1 MSRCG
6 SAAFLWPWLQI
17 FLCLTEVDGTLPLW
31 TVVLMA
37 LGPVV
42 ADSICK
48 ESACVVEV
56 TRGHRLG
63 DWLGCLQDRWMAN
76 TSYIMFD
83 MYKASIEQCYEL
95 LFSSVLSGP
104 SFTNHSH
111 ICNQGS
117 YTHTLIGSDYNDQPS
132 AWYERP
138 CPRSC
143 TCHLLPL

>member
-1 MSRCG
+1 MG

-17 FLCLTEVDGTLPLW
+17 FLCLTEVDGTLSLR

-42 ADSICK
+42 ADSVRK

-56 TRGHRLG
+56 TCRHRLG
-63 DWLGCLQDRWMAN
+63 DWLGRLQNRWTDRMCHVIHTFEKYNSVMSSHLLQSCLR
-76 TSYIMFD
+76 
-83 MYKASIEQCYEL
+83 L
-95 LFSSVLSGP
+95 

-117 YTHTLIGSDYNDQPS
+117 YTRALTGSRLQ
-132 AWYERP
+132 
-138 CPRSC
+138 
-143 TCHLLPL
+143 